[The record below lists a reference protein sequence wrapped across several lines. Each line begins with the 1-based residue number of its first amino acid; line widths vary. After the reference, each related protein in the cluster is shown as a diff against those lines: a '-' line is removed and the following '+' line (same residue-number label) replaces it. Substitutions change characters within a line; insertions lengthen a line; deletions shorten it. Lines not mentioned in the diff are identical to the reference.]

1 MPKNSQ
7 APFVLF
13 QGPHVLDDGIDAE
26 VLMVFRH
33 HLYQSLPLFAKEN
46 EVLGNIEQ
54 PFLCART
61 TENGLQAYDRMFFFV
76 VDLFPFRKMFV
87 QGSDGSE
94 FALEAAGKDDERIV
108 QKR

>member
-1 MPKNSQ
+1 
-7 APFVLF
+7 
-13 QGPHVLDDGIDAE
+13 
-26 VLMVFRH
+26 MVFRH

-54 PFLCART
+54 PFLCRVT

-108 QKR
+108 PEEMRYCILVITQIIVGTRSRDSCGWISVR